1 MEGSAGL
8 GPTAA
13 GPGVKSEECPVPNI
27 PLRMHICCTQR
38 TTQMAK
44 LPWGC
49 PLPARSA
56 LALPPITDHRTC
68 IATHR
73 ASPRTYFT
81 LHTLYTHCGNMQLVG
96 ANFVHLLMHLLPAS
110 HSAINMMH
118 APKLSALFLIA
129 APTSQCIGAT
139 YKTGWVGVRK
149 SPKLAGM
156 KVQEWGSPPE
166 LAWDNGPWP

>member
-1 MEGSAGL
+1 MLPPWNARLNALCPFSSATSLHFSPALLISSQRIMHPHIHAMHHILCRLHNMYQVHWRALSAGL

-27 PLRMHICCTQR
+27 PLRMHICCTQP

-81 LHTLYTHCGNMQLVG
+81 LHTLYTHCENMQLVG

-110 HSAINMMH
+110 H
-118 APKLSALFLIA
+118 
-129 APTSQCIGAT
+129 
-139 YKTGWVGVRK
+139 
-149 SPKLAGM
+149 
-156 KVQEWGSPPE
+156 
-166 LAWDNGPWP
+166 